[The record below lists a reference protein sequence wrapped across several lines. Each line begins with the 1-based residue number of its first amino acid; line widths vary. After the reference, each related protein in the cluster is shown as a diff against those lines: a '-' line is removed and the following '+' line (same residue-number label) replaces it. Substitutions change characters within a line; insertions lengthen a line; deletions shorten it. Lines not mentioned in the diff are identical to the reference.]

1 MDAKD
6 YLINQVLGD
15 GRRFMVP
22 LYQRQYQWG
31 ADRVV
36 PFWEDV
42 VAKADEAMAG
52 SAKFQHYM
60 GALILAP
67 GGDGYSVGV
76 TPRVQVVDGQ
86 QRLTTFQLFLAALRE
101 AALQRA
107 AESIAR
113 RTDDYLF
120 NPKRSADTDP
130 LAKYKLAPT
139 PNDRELFH
147 DIVSD
152 PISNVR
158 AKHNQY
164 YFQNGRIRKNGVPPA
179 LAAYELLYSR
189 INHYA
194 DYGLPD
200 PETKLTG
207 ESADGTE
214 NPDLGRER
222 LDALLQGMLGNMK
235 LVVITLDEGD
245 DAQVIFETLNS
256 KGQPLLAMD
265 LVRNNIFHRA
275 EAQGEQVEL
284 LYQKLWSPFDD
295 AWWREDAPR
304 ARPRLPRIDHF
315 LAHSLTAQTG
325 QATSMRELYAEYRS
339 FAKPKTKSRFDRVE
353 DELIALTRFAAAYE
367 TLEGKKTDDKPLVW
381 FGRKLA
387 TWEVTTAYPV
397 AFQVADAGIS
407 DTEAREVF
415 RLIYSFVVRRAVCG
429 LTPKNLNGVFQ
440 RIAARFLRDQVSL
453 ATLSAVFN
461 ELSGPAVRFPDDA
474 ELTSAFMRN
483 PLYAWLS
490 APRLADILW
499 ELELASRSAF
509 MEPLPRPENMWIE
522 HVMPQNWTANWP
534 LPAKVA
540 ETNSGTEADSDT
552 AVARRNSAVDTL
564 GNLTLVTSGLNISM
578 GNEDFEAKKA
588 KLSGNSLLALNG
600 WFKDRET
607 WDEAEID
614 RRAGHLSA
622 LAVKIWAAPQA

>member
-6 YLINQVLGD
+6 YLVNQVLGD

-31 ADRVV
+31 EDRII

-42 VAKADEAMAG
+42 VAKADEATEG
-52 SAKFQHYM
+52 NSKFQHYM

-76 TPRVQVVDGQ
+76 TPRVLVVDGQ

-101 AALQRA
+101 VARQRGA
-107 AESIAR
+107 D
-113 RTDDYLF
+113 RTASRVHDYLF
-120 NPKRSADTDP
+120 NPPKSADTDP
-130 LAKYKLAPT
+130 LAKFKLAPT
-139 PNDRELFH
+139 PSDRDLFH
-147 DIVSD
+147 DIVSAPLAD
-152 PISNVR
+152 VR
-158 AKHNQY
+158 TKHKQY

-179 LAAYELLYSR
+179 LAAYELLHAR

-194 DYGLPD
+194 SYGLPD

-207 ESADGTE
+207 EVADGEE
-214 NPDLGRER
+214 NVTLAHER
-222 LDALLQGMLGNMK
+222 LDALLQGLLSHMK

-275 EAQGEQVEL
+275 EAQGEEVEH
-284 LYQKLWSPFDD
+284 LYVKLWSPFDE

-325 QATSMRELYAEYRS
+325 SATSMRELYAEYRA
-339 FAKPKTKSRFDRVE
+339 FARPKGKARFERVE
-353 DELIALTRFAAAYE
+353 DELMALTRFAAGYE
-367 TLEGKKTDDKPLVW
+367 TLEGKRSDDKPLAW
-381 FGRKLA
+381 LGRKLA

-397 AFQVADAGIS
+397 AFQVADAGVE
-407 DTEAREVF
+407 DAEASAIF
-415 RLIYSFVVRRAVCG
+415 RLIYSFVVRRAICG

-440 RIAARFLRDQVSL
+440 RVAGRFLRDGV
-453 ATLSAVFN
+453 AVKTLVDVFA
-461 ELSGPAVRFPDDA
+461 EQTGPAVRFPDNTEFTGA
-474 ELTSAFMRN
+474 ILRS

-509 MEPLPRPENMWIE
+509 MEPIPRPENLWIE

-534 LPAKVA
+534 LIG
-540 ETNSGTEADSDT
+540 SSDSDSQT
-552 AVARRNSAVDTL
+552 LDAERQAAASAKRSALVDTL

-578 GNEDFEAKKA
+578 GNDGFDAKKG
-588 KLSGNSLLALNG
+588 KLMENTLLALNG
-600 WFKDRET
+600 WFKTKDR
-607 WDEAEID
+607 WDETEIEL
-614 RRAGHLSA
+614 RGMRLGE
-622 LAVKIWAAPQA
+622 LAVNIWAAP